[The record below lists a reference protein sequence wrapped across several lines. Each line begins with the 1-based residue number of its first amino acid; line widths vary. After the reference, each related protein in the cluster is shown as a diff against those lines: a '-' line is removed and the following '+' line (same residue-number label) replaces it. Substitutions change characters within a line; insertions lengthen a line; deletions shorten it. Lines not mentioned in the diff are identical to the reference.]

1 MSTWS
6 EEAPAVA
13 AEPRKD
19 APSDGSLLR
28 GLRNGSQHSAALLYE
43 RYARRLHALIKARFS
58 PELARRLEP
67 EDLVQSVFCTFFRKA
82 SEGCYDVPAG
92 TELWGLLLVLALNKV
107 RSKAAFFLA
116 ARRDVR
122 LTSRL
127 EDHQTAARD
136 GAAEDVAATHL
147 RLVIEETLEPLPA
160 AHREVVRLRIEG
172 HEVAEIAGRTR
183 RSKRTV
189 ERVLQGFRERLD
201 AILHEDD

>member
-1 MSTWS
+1 MNTRSS
-6 EEAPAVA
+6 ESPPVSV
-13 AEPRKD
+13 AEPGREG
-19 APSDGSLLR
+19 PSDGSLLR
-28 GLRNGSQHSAALLYE
+28 GIRSGSQHSAALLYQ
-43 RYARRLHALIKARFS
+43 RYAKRLHALVKARFS

-82 SEGCYDVPAG
+82 GQGCYDVPAG

-107 RSKAAFFLA
+107 RSKAAFFQA

-127 EDHQTAARD
+127 EEFDTSARP
-136 GAAEDVAATHL
+136 GASEDVAATHL
-147 RLVIEETLEPLPA
+147 RLVIEETLEPLPPA
-160 AHREVVRLRIEG
+160 YREVVRLRIAG
-172 HEVAEIAGRTR
+172 HEVAEIAEQTR

-201 AILHEDD
+201 AILHED